1 MMRAHP
7 VTGVGIGVFR
17 SQMLRY
23 APAWYDGPPFMA
35 HSAYVSLAAEMGIL
49 GLVLFLAVL
58 VSTYRSLERVY
69 RMKSAPRLVT
79 QAAVALQAA
88 LLGSSISIAFIS
100 AEHHEYLWLIIF
112 LSMCLA
118 PFAKWRR
125 TLRQAPAGER
135 TLGAGVAFAEV

>member
-1 MMRAHP
+1 
-7 VTGVGIGVFR
+7 
-17 SQMLRY
+17 
-23 APAWYDGPPFMA
+23 MA
-35 HSAYVSLAAEMGIL
+35 HDAYISVAAEMGIP

-58 VSTYRSLERVY
+58 ASTYLSLERVY

-118 PFAKWRR
+118 PFAKRR
-125 TLRQAPAGER
+125 RPLRQAPAGER
-135 TLGAGVAFAEV
+135 TLDAGVAFAEV